1 MSRSERFK
9 MMDDMSLMSKKKLE
23 IKAMA
28 RARMPEVSQQID
40 DTLNR
45 VAALK
50 EKMKGE
56 TLSIEQREM
65 RDRNVPRSTGDVEFQ
80 SCPKQI
86 FEYI

>member
-1 MSRSERFK
+1 MESKKLSRSERFK

-28 RARMPEVSQQID
+28 RARMPQVSQQID
-40 DTLNR
+40 DVLDR

-56 TLSIEQREM
+56 EDAKTSE
-65 RDRNVPRSTGDVEFQ
+65 D
-80 SCPKQI
+80 
-86 FEYI
+86 

>member
-28 RARMPEVSQQID
+28 RARMPQVSQQID
-40 DTLNR
+40 DVLDR

-56 TLSIEQREM
+56 EDAKTSE
-65 RDRNVPRSTGDVEFQ
+65 D
-80 SCPKQI
+80 
-86 FEYI
+86 

>member
-1 MSRSERFK
+1 MECKKLSRSERFK

-40 DTLNR
+40 ETLSR

-56 TLSIEQREM
+56 E
-65 RDRNVPRSTGDVEFQ
+65 DVTTSED
-80 SCPKQI
+80 
-86 FEYI
+86 